1 MQLRLTSLQPNL
13 VDVVQCRQF
22 IEAAVHLVQHVDNV
36 GRLHGSCYV
45 RECHDVAEQ
54 YRHLLEFLCA
64 GQHENTAFISH
75 KTQPVFEN

>member
-36 GRLHGSCYV
+36 GRLHGSCDV
-45 RECHDVAEQ
+45 RECDDVTE
-54 YRHLLEFLCA
+54 
-64 GQHENTAFISH
+64 
-75 KTQPVFEN
+75 